1 MKNRARGGGVGGGMH
16 LLPLRFPSSCQEVKR
31 SAVKLERVSRE
42 HSGKERR
49 KGKCQQARFYCSVP
63 RPRIPDACTATR
75 ANFGTM
81 ARKPTEIFHVQCY
94 VSILVPSVIIQRIM
108 VGAMTPSP
116 QGERRNE
123 QVVLSAECQL

>member
-1 MKNRARGGGVGGGMH
+1 MKNRARGGGGGEMH
-16 LLPLRFPSSCQEVKR
+16 LLPLRFPSCQEVKR

-49 KGKCQQARFYCSVP
+49 KGKCQHARFYSSVP

-81 ARKPTEIFHVQCY
+81 ARKPTEIFHVHCY

-108 VGAMTPSP
+108 VGAMTPPP
-116 QGERRNE
+116 QGERYNE